1 MTSLSAN
8 AITTKAK
15 AMYGRR
21 LRTEDYHALVH
32 KKSVAEIAAYLK
44 NETDYASTFANVK
57 ENEIHR
63 GDLEALLKKDMFER
77 GCKLA
82 HYADGKDKELY
93 EIGILKSEVDLIL
106 GKIRIFNSSLY
117 SEFESQIPLYLNR
130 YTSFDLNKL
139 KEVQT
144 YPELCEMLARTD
156 YAKIL
161 LKYMPKGN
169 DLIDYPQ
176 VETALTKHYYDRV
189 IKTIKRSLR
198 GKTQNDCMT
207 VFLTGIELQNIS
219 KIYRLKKYYHADAAT
234 IRPTLM
240 LDYLRISKSKME
252 ELIEAADAE
261 SFLRIL
267 ANSPYRVFADNNDY
281 VFIEYYADKIKYH
294 LAERHMRFSTSSAIV
309 FLTYTILHEIEMSN
323 LINII
328 EGVRYGVSSDHIEK
342 TCIY

>member
-21 LRTEDYHALVH
+21 LRSEDYHALVH

-44 NETDYASTFANVK
+44 NETDYAGTFVNVK
-57 ENEIHR
+57 ESEIHR

-82 HYADGKDKELY
+82 HYADGKDKELF
-93 EIGILKSEVDLIL
+93 EIGIFKSEIDLIL
-106 GKIRIFNSSLY
+106 GKLRLFNSSLY
-117 SEFESQIPLYLNR
+117 SEFESQIPFYLNR
-130 YTSFDLNKL
+130 YTSFDLHKL
-139 KEVQT
+139 KEAQT
-144 YPELCEMLARTD
+144 YSALCEILARTD

-161 LKYMPKGN
+161 LKYQPKGN
-169 DLIDYPQ
+169 ELIDYPQ
-176 VETALTKHYYDRV
+176 VETALTKYYYDRV
-189 IKTIKRSLR
+189 LLTIKRHLR
-198 GKTQNDCMT
+198 GKTQSDCLT
-207 VFLTGIELQNIS
+207 IFLTGIELQNIS
-219 KIYRLKKYYHADAAT
+219 KIYRLKKYYHADAET

-267 ANSPYRVFADNNDY
+267 ADSPYRVFADNHDY
-281 VFIEYYADKIKYH
+281 VFIEYYADRIKYH
-294 LAERHMRFSTSSAIV
+294 LAERHMRFSTSPAIV

-323 LINII
+323 LVNIV
-328 EGVRYGVSSDHIEK
+328 EGVRYGVSADHIEK